1 MTRFTLS
8 DFDSIRRSMKK
19 RLTVYMLTLGAI
31 LTAALI
37 TGLFLLN
44 QLKSPRE
51 EIATSLRFR
60 MEAFESDMKSLW
72 RNVSV
77 MSVHLSNDMT
87 AIVEAHTSSLSS
99 LSGDAD
105 AIEQLEEAMLEPL
118 CQYVRQADCSGA
130 FVLLNTSLRS
140 GSHSGLY
147 VQRSNAE
154 HITSALLL
162 YRGMADV
169 GRRHDVMP
177 HRKWAQE
184 FELASF
190 PGVAEHLRTASLPLE
205 CSCRTTALLT
215 LPGTSEQA
223 ILLTVPMFGADGT
236 LYGLCGFAVNQTY
249 FSAHHV
255 QPSGISR
262 LACVLSDRA
271 DGADM
276 AGGLL
281 TYPSGGFCFVPGE
294 TLAGTPLHDDLTAFS
309 GTELSFVGLS
319 QPFTAASGDTEPHAL
334 TVLIPK
340 QDYDRAML
348 QSRLEAAALLT
359 LLLCFGV
366 VCCLYYTRRFLRPV
380 LRDIALLNE
389 ADCGGRQVTFD
400 ELQPVSAK
408 LRCHEQTITDLQ
420 GQKEQAEADAKHLA
434 LKRRDEIDPEEYQ
447 VFLTSYQNL
456 RPESKIV
463 VNAMADGI
471 SVQEIADQLGKKVST
486 VYSYRRDIYEKVGIQ
501 GPDKLRRLRVCVA
514 LMRQEQER
522 Q

>member
-1 MTRFTLS
+1 
-8 DFDSIRRSMKK
+8 MKK

-118 CQYVRQADCSGA
+118 CQYVRQTDCSGA

-205 CSCRTTALLT
+205 RSCRTTALLT
-215 LPGTSEQA
+215 LSGTSEQA

-276 AGGLL
+276 ARGLL

-319 QPFTAASGDTEPHAL
+319 QPFTAASGDTEPHTL

-340 QDYDRAML
+340 QDYDRAIL

-366 VCCLYYTRRFLRPV
+366 VCCLYYTRRYLRPV
-380 LRDIALLNE
+380 
-389 ADCGGRQVTFD
+389 
-400 ELQPVSAK
+400 
-408 LRCHEQTITDLQ
+408 
-420 GQKEQAEADAKHLA
+420 
-434 LKRRDEIDPEEYQ
+434 
-447 VFLTSYQNL
+447 
-456 RPESKIV
+456 
-463 VNAMADGI
+463 MA
-471 SVQEIADQLGKKVST
+471 S
-486 VYSYRRDIYEKVGIQ
+486 
-501 GPDKLRRLRVCVA
+501 
-514 LMRQEQER
+514 
-522 Q
+522 